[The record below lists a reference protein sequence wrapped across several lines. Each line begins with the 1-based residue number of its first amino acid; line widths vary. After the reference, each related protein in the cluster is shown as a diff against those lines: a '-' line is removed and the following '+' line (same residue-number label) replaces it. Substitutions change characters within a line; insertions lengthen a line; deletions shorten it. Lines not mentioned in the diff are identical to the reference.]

1 MGETISQ
8 KIISKAVGKHVEPGD
23 IVEVNVDLVMVNDI
37 TGPLAIEVMK
47 KVGVERVWD
56 PSRVVVILDHQAP
69 ADNINSAELH
79 IKMRN
84 FVRKFGIK
92 HFYDVGRG
100 ICHQILVEEGFT
112 KPGDIVIGADSH
124 TCTVGALG
132 AFGIG
137 VGSTDAASAIL
148 TGKIWLKV
156 PESMKIVIKGE
167 FAEFVSPKDLILSI
181 IGDIGADGATYMAVE
196 FTGETIRKMGISGRL
211 TMCNMAV
218 EMGAKTGIIEPD
230 ERILEYLARIGV
242 GVNNNQLIRSDPD
255 AEYCEIREYD
265 VSKLKPMVAIPHRVD
280 NVKPVEEVEGIEV
293 DQVFIGSCTNGRV
306 EDLLDVLRIVK
317 GRKIAKNVR
326 CIVIPASMKE
336 FEKALSMGIIFELI
350 RAGCLVYSPT
360 CGPCLGGHLGVL
372 GKDEVAVST
381 SNRNFIGRMGHKESK
396 VYLVS
401 PATAAATAITGKLTD
416 PRRCR

>member
-1 MGETISQ
+1 MEMTISQ
-8 KIISKAVGKHVEPGD
+8 KIISKATGEKVEPGD
-23 IVEVNVDLVMVNDI
+23 IVEVSVDLVMVNDI
-37 TGPLAIEVMK
+37 TGPLALETMKEV
-47 KVGVERVWD
+47 GIERVWD
-56 PSRVVVILDHQAP
+56 PDRVVVVLDHQAP
-69 ADNINSAELH
+69 ANSINSAELH
-79 IKMRN
+79 IKMRK
-84 FVRKFGIK
+84 FVEKFGIK

-100 ICHQILVEEGFT
+100 ICHQILVEDGFA
-112 KPGDIVIGADSH
+112 KPGEIIVGADSH

-137 VGSTDAASAIL
+137 VGSTDAASVIL

-156 PESMKIVIKGE
+156 PESMKIIIRGN
-167 FAEFVSPKDLILSI
+167 FADFVSPKDLILSI
-181 IGDIGADGATYMAVE
+181 IGDIGADGATYKAVE
-196 FTGETIRKMGISGRL
+196 FTGSTIRKMGISGRL
-211 TMCNMAV
+211 TICNMAV

-230 ERILEYLARIGV
+230 ERTLEYLAKIGV
-242 GVNNNQLIRSDPD
+242 SVDDSRLVRSDAD
-255 AEYCEIREYD
+255 AEYCEIKEYD
-265 VSKLKPMVAIPHRVD
+265 VSELKPMVAIPYRVD

-317 GRKIAKNVR
+317 GRKIAKSVR

-336 FEKALSMGIIFELI
+336 FEKALSMGIISELI

-381 SNRNFIGRMGHKESK
+381 SNRNFIGRMGHKKSK

-401 PATAAATAITGKLTD
+401 PATAATTAVTGKLTD
-416 PRRCR
+416 PRRCK

>member
-1 MGETISQ
+1 MEMTISQ
-8 KIISKAVGKHVEPGD
+8 KIISKATGEKVEPGD
-23 IVEVNVDLVMVNDI
+23 IVEVSVDLVMVNDI
-37 TGPLAIEVMK
+37 TGPLALETMKEV
-47 KVGVERVWD
+47 GIERVWD
-56 PSRVVVILDHQAP
+56 PDRVVVVLDHQAP
-69 ADNINSAELH
+69 ANSINSAELH
-79 IKMRN
+79 IKMRK
-84 FVRKFGIK
+84 FVEKFGIK

-100 ICHQILVEEGFT
+100 ICHQILVEDGFA
-112 KPGDIVIGADSH
+112 KPGEIIVGADSH

-137 VGSTDAASAIL
+137 VGSTDAASVIL

-156 PESMKIVIKGE
+156 PESMKIIIRGN
-167 FAEFVSPKDLILSI
+167 FADFVSPKDLILSI
-181 IGDIGADGATYMAVE
+181 IGDIGADGATYKAVE
-196 FTGETIRKMGISGRL
+196 FTGSTIRKMGISGRL
-211 TMCNMAV
+211 TICNMAV

-230 ERILEYLARIGV
+230 ERTLEYLAKIGV
-242 GVNNNQLIRSDPD
+242 SVDDSWLVRSDAD
-255 AEYCEIREYD
+255 AEYCEIKEYD
-265 VSKLKPMVAIPHRVD
+265 VSELKPMVAIPYRVD

-336 FEKALSMGIIFELI
+336 FEKALSMGIISELI

-381 SNRNFIGRMGHKESK
+381 SNRNFIGRMGHKKSK

-401 PATAAATAITGKLTD
+401 PATAAATAVTGKLTD
-416 PRRCR
+416 PRRCK

>member
-1 MGETISQ
+1 MEMTISQ
-8 KIISKAVGKHVEPGD
+8 KIISKATGEKVEPGD
-23 IVEVNVDLVMVNDI
+23 IVEVSVDLVMVNDI
-37 TGPLAIEVMK
+37 TGPLALETMKEV
-47 KVGVERVWD
+47 GIERVWD
-56 PSRVVVILDHQAP
+56 PDRVVVVLDHQAP
-69 ADNINSAELH
+69 ANSINSAELH
-79 IKMRN
+79 IKMRK
-84 FVRKFGIK
+84 FVEKFGIK

-100 ICHQILVEEGFT
+100 ICHQILVEDGFA
-112 KPGDIVIGADSH
+112 KPGEIIVGADSH

-137 VGSTDAASAIL
+137 VGSTDAASVIL

-156 PESMKIVIKGE
+156 PESMKIIIRGN
-167 FAEFVSPKDLILSI
+167 FADFVSPKDLILSI
-181 IGDIGADGATYMAVE
+181 IGDIGADGATYKAVE
-196 FTGETIRKMGISGRL
+196 FTGSTIRKMGISGRL
-211 TMCNMAV
+211 TICNMAV

-230 ERILEYLARIGV
+230 ERTLEYLAKIGV
-242 GVNNNQLIRSDPD
+242 SVDDSWLVRSDAD
-255 AEYCEIREYD
+255 AEYCEIKEYD
-265 VSKLKPMVAIPHRVD
+265 VSELKPMVAIPYRVD

-317 GRKIAKNVR
+317 GRKIAKSVR

-336 FEKALSMGIIFELI
+336 FEKALSMGIISELI

-372 GKDEVAVST
+372 GKNEVAVST
-381 SNRNFIGRMGHKESK
+381 SNRNFIGRMGHKKSK

-401 PATAAATAITGKLTD
+401 PATAAATAVTGKLTD
-416 PRRCR
+416 PRRCK

>member
-1 MGETISQ
+1 
-8 KIISKAVGKHVEPGD
+8 
-23 IVEVNVDLVMVNDI
+23 MVNDI

-230 ERILEYLARIGV
+230 ERTLEYLARIGV
-242 GVNNNQLIRSDPD
+242 DVNNNRLIRSDPD